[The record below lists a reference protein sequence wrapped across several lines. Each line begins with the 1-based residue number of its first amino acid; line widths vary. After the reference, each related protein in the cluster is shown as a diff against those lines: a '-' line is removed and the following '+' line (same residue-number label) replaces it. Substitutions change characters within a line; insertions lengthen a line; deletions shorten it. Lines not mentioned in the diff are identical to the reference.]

1 MTGEATPGPRPFVA
15 AAETHTGA
23 VFFVGDRA
31 FKLKKPVSFGFLDF
45 STPEARTT
53 ACRREVELNR
63 RLAPDV
69 YLGVAKLQEPGGR
82 LPEPLVVMRRMP
94 AERSLRRLAEG
105 GADLEGTI
113 QELADRLA
121 SFHAGADRSDIISRS
136 ASPLAVAARWQKND
150 ERMRALSPA
159 VFDPDTLSAVLAAA
173 ERYIA
178 GRSALFARRITAGR
192 IRDGHGDLLTDDIFC
207 LDDGPRILDCLE
219 FDDELRFCDVLAD
232 VASLAMDLE
241 HIGRPDLAGSLLAR
255 YRDATGDDWPR
266 SLAHHYVAYRAQVR
280 ALVAGLRFTQG
291 DSGSGEDACRLL
303 DQCRRHLT
311 EGRARLVL
319 VGGLP
324 GSGKSTLSV
333 PVAAALG
340 ATVVRSDE
348 LRKARAG
355 LDPRSPAP
363 AEVAPDLYRPEV
375 TDATYRLLLAEA
387 RRLLTVG
394 HNVVADAT
402 FADPRWRDEARQMAA
417 DVFADLDELRCVA
430 PLEVLEE
437 RVARRTTVGADA
449 SDATVAVLGA
459 FAASEEPWPGAAT
472 VDTSGPPEVA
482 TDVALRLLGLGS
494 RGRDL

>member
-1 MTGEATPGPRPFVA
+1 MTGEEAPGPRPFVA
-15 AAETHTGA
+15 VAETHTGA

-31 FKLKKPVSFGFLDF
+31 FKLKKPVNFGFLDF
-45 STPEARTT
+45 STPEARAT
-53 ACRREVELNR
+53 ACHREVELNR

-69 YLGVAKLQEPGGR
+69 YLGVAELQDPGGGP
-82 LPEPLVVMRRMP
+82 PEPLVVMRRMP

-105 GADLEGTI
+105 GTDLEGEI
-113 QELADRLA
+113 QRLADRLA
-121 SFHAGADRSDIISRS
+121 GFHAGAERSDAISR
-136 ASPLAVAARWQKND
+136 AGSPDAVATRWRKND
-150 ERMRALSPA
+150 ERMGALSPA
-159 VFDPDTLSAVLAAA
+159 VFDPDSLSAVLAAA

-178 GRSALFARRITAGR
+178 GRSPLFARRVAAGR

-241 HIGRPDLAGSLLAR
+241 HIGRPELAASLLAR

-280 ALVAGLRFTQG
+280 ALVAGLRFAQG
-291 DSGSGEDACRLL
+291 EHRAGEDARRLL

-333 PVAAALG
+333 RVAAALG

-355 LDPRSPAP
+355 LGTRSPTPTA
-363 AEVAPDLYRPEV
+363 VAPDLYRPEV
-375 TDATYRLLLAEA
+375 TEATYRLLLAES
-387 RRLLTVG
+387 RRLLAAG
-394 HNVVADAT
+394 HSVVADAT
-402 FADPRWRDEARQMAA
+402 FADPRWRDEARQLAA
-417 DVFADLDELRCVA
+417 AAFADLDELRCVA

-437 RVARRTTVGADA
+437 RVARRAASGADA
-449 SDATVAVLGA
+449 SDATSAVLRA
-459 FAASEEPWPGAAT
+459 FAISEAPWPGAGR
-472 VDTSGPPEVA
+472 VDTSGTPEVA
-482 TDVALRLLGLGS
+482 TALALQLLGVGS
-494 RGRDL
+494 PGRGL